1 MNITQKSTVAEIVS
15 KNLGSDHVFSK
26 YKIDFCCGGGDTL
39 EKACKESGVDYN
51 VLIKEIESINSTITG
66 TLNTNYLNI
75 DALIKQAKEKYHTSI
90 TDSIFEILPFA
101 EKVAEVHGGKNTELV
116 EINVLVKGIE
126 VVISEMIKHTRK
138 SLYPKISEFW
148 KLNDKHNKPAL
159 ELLNCLQEAIRRN
172 EIAQQLVGDSFKEI
186 SSLSMHYTVPEG
198 ACNSY
203 MFLYEKLHDLQHE
216 VQNYIHFEKNVLIP
230 KVLKEI

>member
-75 DALIKQAKEKYHTSI
+75 DALIKQAKEK
-90 TDSIFEILPFA
+90 
-101 EKVAEVHGGKNTELV
+101 
-116 EINVLVKGIE
+116 
-126 VVISEMIKHTRK
+126 
-138 SLYPKISEFW
+138 
-148 KLNDKHNKPAL
+148 
-159 ELLNCLQEAIRRN
+159 
-172 EIAQQLVGDSFKEI
+172 
-186 SSLSMHYTVPEG
+186 
-198 ACNSY
+198 
-203 MFLYEKLHDLQHE
+203 
-216 VQNYIHFEKNVLIP
+216 
-230 KVLKEI
+230 